1 MIRIVTFIVLA
12 SIAGIS
18 VTAVEANAR
27 ERRGSAPARYY
38 DQYGQDRGYEWC
50 FRRGRDNSSDCNYY
64 TRQQCQATAQGLI
77 GYCERNP
84 WAINPRG

>member
-1 MIRIVTFIVLA
+1 MIRIVTLVLLA
-12 SIAGIS
+12 SVCGVSLSAMD
-18 VTAVEANAR
+18 ADAR
-27 ERRGSAPARYY
+27 ERRGGGPARYY

-50 FRRGRDNSSDCNYY
+50 FRRGRENSSDCNYF
-64 TRQQCQATAQGLI
+64 TWQQCQATAQGLI